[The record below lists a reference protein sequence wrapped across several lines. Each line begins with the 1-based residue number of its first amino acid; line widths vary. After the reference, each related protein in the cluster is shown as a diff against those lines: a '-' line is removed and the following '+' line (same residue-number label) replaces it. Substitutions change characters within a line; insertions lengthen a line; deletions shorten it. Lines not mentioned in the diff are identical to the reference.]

1 MHTTLFSFVT
11 AVLLSSLLIVV
22 LYLSRKS
29 AKTIRMLNFGY
40 LACLYLFCLGRLFFS
55 VELPF
60 AAVIRAPS
68 LMNPVHDV
76 NEANLPMMEGA
87 FLVSDLLLLVWAV
100 GSSLLF
106 AQFLIRYHRGKR
118 DIDRLPKQENQ
129 VLQKILDELQRGNKR
144 RIPIQVLCC
153 SGLSTPC
160 GIGLLRRQILLP
172 SQEYTEE
179 ELFHIL
185 RHELQHFQTH
195 DLLVKWMIRVFQC
208 LFWWNPLV
216 YLLGK
221 DMDQVLEIKCD
232 LSVVKNYSR
241 QETLAYMR
249 TIKNQ
254 LEQAIHTEKIV
265 PVASASLVGN
275 FAMSNVEERFLYLAE
290 SLKPNQRKEL
300 SKPAFAVLFVALIM
314 ASYSFVLQSS
324 YEAPELDENGE
335 KIQYMQEDEI
345 KLLHKKDGSYQEI
358 CQDELVKVPN
368 YIAEEMIERGKLNA
382 KKVDRCPYISL
393 NDQWLCAFSKRRRGM
408 GS

>member
-1 MHTTLFSFVT
+1 MHITLFSFVT

-40 LACLYLFCLGRLFFS
+40 LACLYLFCLGRMFFS

-60 AAVIRAPS
+60 AAVICAPS
-68 LMNPVHDV
+68 LMNPLHDV

-100 GSSLLF
+100 GSILLF

-249 TIKNQ
+249 TIKSQ

-300 SKPAFAVLFVALIM
+300 PKPAFAVLFAALIM

-324 YEAPELDENGE
+324 YKAPELDENGE

-368 YIAEEMIERGKLNA
+368 YIAEEMIEQGVSVIEEEN
-382 KKVDRCPYISL
+382 
-393 NDQWLCAFSKRRRGM
+393 
-408 GS
+408 

>member
-1 MHTTLFSFVT
+1 MHITLFSFVT
-11 AVLLSSLLIVV
+11 AVLLSSLLIVA

-29 AKTIRMLNFGY
+29 VKTIRMLNFGY
-40 LACLYLFCLGRLFFS
+40 LACLYLFCLGRMFFS

-60 AAVIRAPS
+60 ATVINAPS

-76 NEANLPMMEGA
+76 NEANLPMMEGT
-87 FLVSDLLLLVWAV
+87 FLVSDLLLLVWVV
-100 GSSLLF
+100 GSILLF

-160 GIGLLRRQILLP
+160 GIGLFRRQILLP

-249 TIKNQ
+249 TIKSQ

-300 SKPAFAVLFVALIM
+300 PKPAFAVLFAALIM
-314 ASYSFVLQSS
+314 ASYLFVLQSS
-324 YEAPELDENGE
+324 YEVPELDENGE

-368 YIAEEMIERGKLNA
+368 YIAEEMIEQGVSVIEEEN
-382 KKVDRCPYISL
+382 
-393 NDQWLCAFSKRRRGM
+393 
-408 GS
+408 

>member
-1 MHTTLFSFVT
+1 MHITLFSFVT
-11 AVLLSSLLIVV
+11 AVLLSSLLIVA

-29 AKTIRMLNFGY
+29 VKTIRMLNFGY
-40 LACLYLFCLGRLFFS
+40 LACLYLFCLGRMFFS
-55 VELPF
+55 LELPF

-68 LMNPVHDV
+68 LMNPLHDV

-100 GSSLLF
+100 GSILLF

-249 TIKNQ
+249 TIKSQ

-300 SKPAFAVLFVALIM
+300 PKPAFAVLFAALIM

-324 YEAPELDENGE
+324 YEVPELDEKGD

-345 KLLHKKDGSYQEI
+345 KLLHRKDGSYQQIYGDKSVEI
-358 CQDELVKVPN
+358 PDFLAKEMMEQGILV
-368 YIAEEMIERGKLNA
+368 IEE
-382 KKVDRCPYISL
+382 VD
-393 NDQWLCAFSKRRRGM
+393 
-408 GS
+408 

>member
-1 MHTTLFSFVT
+1 MHITLFSFVT
-11 AVLLSSLLIVV
+11 AVLLSSLLIVA

-29 AKTIRMLNFGY
+29 VKTIRMLNFGY

-60 AAVIRAPS
+60 AAVICAPS
-68 LMNPVHDV
+68 LMNPLHDV
-76 NEANLPMMEGA
+76 NEANLPMMEGS

-100 GSSLLF
+100 GSILLF

-335 KIQYMQEDEI
+335 KIQYRQEDEI

-368 YIAEEMIERGKLNA
+368 YIAEEMIEQGVSVIEEEN
-382 KKVDRCPYISL
+382 
-393 NDQWLCAFSKRRRGM
+393 
-408 GS
+408 

>member
-1 MHTTLFSFVT
+1 MHITLFSFVT
-11 AVLLSSLLIVV
+11 AVLLSSLLIVA

-29 AKTIRMLNFGY
+29 VKTIRMLNFGY

-60 AAVIRAPS
+60 AAVICAPS
-68 LMNPVHDV
+68 LMNPLHDV
-76 NEANLPMMEGA
+76 NEANLPMMEGS

-100 GSSLLF
+100 GSILLF

-129 VLQKILDELQRGNKR
+129 VLQEILDELQRRNKR

-195 DLLVKWMIRVFQC
+195 DLLIRVFQC

-368 YIAEEMIERGKLNA
+368 YIAEEMIEQGVSVIEEEN
-382 KKVDRCPYISL
+382 
-393 NDQWLCAFSKRRRGM
+393 
-408 GS
+408 

>member
-1 MHTTLFSFVT
+1 MHITLFSFVT
-11 AVLLSSLLIVV
+11 AVLLSSLLIVA

-29 AKTIRMLNFGY
+29 VKTIRMLNFGY

-60 AAVIRAPS
+60 AAVICAPS
-68 LMNPVHDV
+68 LMNPLHDV
-76 NEANLPMMEGA
+76 NEANLPMMEGS

-100 GSSLLF
+100 GSILLF

-185 RHELQHFQTH
+185 SHELQHFQTH

-368 YIAEEMIERGKLNA
+368 YIAEEMIEQGVSVIEEEN
-382 KKVDRCPYISL
+382 
-393 NDQWLCAFSKRRRGM
+393 
-408 GS
+408 

>member
-1 MHTTLFSFVT
+1 MHITLFSFVT
-11 AVLLSSLLIVV
+11 AVLLSSLLIVA

-29 AKTIRMLNFGY
+29 VKTIRMLNFGY
-40 LACLYLFCLGRLFFS
+40 LACLYLFCLGRMFFS

-60 AAVIRAPS
+60 AAVICAPS
-68 LMNPVHDV
+68 LMNPLHDV

-100 GSSLLF
+100 GSILLF
-106 AQFLIRYHRGKR
+106 VQFLIRYHRGKR

-129 VLQKILDELQRGNKR
+129 VLQKILDELQRRNKR

-208 LFWWNPLV
+208 LFWWNPFV

-368 YIAEEMIERGKLNA
+368 YIAEEMIEQGVSVVEEEN
-382 KKVDRCPYISL
+382 
-393 NDQWLCAFSKRRRGM
+393 
-408 GS
+408 

>member
-1 MHTTLFSFVT
+1 MHITLFSFVT
-11 AVLLSSLLIVV
+11 AVLLSSLLIVA

-29 AKTIRMLNFGY
+29 VKTIRMLNFGY
-40 LACLYLFCLGRLFFS
+40 LACLYLFCLGRMFFS

-68 LMNPVHDV
+68 LMNPLHDV

-87 FLVSDLLLLVWAV
+87 FWVSDLLLLVWAV
-100 GSSLLF
+100 GSILLF

-185 RHELQHFQTH
+185 SHELQHFQTH

-335 KIQYMQEDEI
+335 KIQYRQEDEI

-368 YIAEEMIERGKLNA
+368 YIAEEMIEQGVSVIEEEN
-382 KKVDRCPYISL
+382 
-393 NDQWLCAFSKRRRGM
+393 
-408 GS
+408 

>member
-1 MHTTLFSFVT
+1 MHITLFSFVT
-11 AVLLSSLLIVV
+11 AVLLSSLLIVA

-29 AKTIRMLNFGY
+29 VKTIRMLNFGY
-40 LACLYLFCLGRLFFS
+40 LACLYLFCLGRMFFS

-60 AAVIRAPS
+60 TIVVNAPTF
-68 LMNPVHDV
+68 MNPVSKFYRNTTLIPGSHFSKY
-76 NEANLPMMEGA
+76 E
-87 FLVSDLLLLVWAV
+87 LLLLLWAI
-100 GSSLLF
+100 GAIFLLTRF
-106 AQFLIRYHRGKR
+106 FLRYIGEKR
-118 DIDRLPKQENQ
+118 RIDRLSKQKNQ
-129 VLQKILDELQRGNKR
+129 AIQDLLDMLRKDKKIH
-144 RIPIQVLCC
+144 IQVLCC
-153 SGLSTPC
+153 PNLSTPC
-160 GIGLLRRQILLP
+160 GIGLFRRQILLP

-300 SKPAFAVLFVALIM
+300 PKPAFAVLFVALIM

-335 KIQYMQEDEI
+335 KIQYRQEDEI

-368 YIAEEMIERGKLNA
+368 YIAEEMIEQGVSVIEEEN
-382 KKVDRCPYISL
+382 
-393 NDQWLCAFSKRRRGM
+393 
-408 GS
+408 

>member
-1 MHTTLFSFVT
+1 MHITLFSFVT
-11 AVLLSSLLIVV
+11 AVLLSSLLIVA

-29 AKTIRMLNFGY
+29 VKTIRMLNFGY
-40 LACLYLFCLGRLFFS
+40 LACLYLFCLGRMFFS

-60 AAVIRAPS
+60 ATVINAPS
-68 LMNPVHDV
+68 LMNPVHDF
-76 NEANLPMMEGA
+76 NEANLPMMEGD
-87 FLVSDLLLLVWAV
+87 FFVSNLLLLVWAV
-100 GSSLLF
+100 GSVFLF
-106 AQFLIRYHRGKR
+106 VQFLIRYHRGKR
-118 DIDRLPKQENQ
+118 EIDRMPKQGNQ
-129 VLQKILDELQRGNKR
+129 VLQELLDELQRGNKR

-254 LEQAIHTEKIV
+254 LKRAMEMQETV
-265 PVASASLVGN
+265 PIGSASLIGN
-275 FAMSNVEERFLYLAE
+275 FAMSNVEERFSYIVA
-290 SLKPNQRKEL
+290 SLKPTERKEL
-300 SKPAFAVLFVALIM
+300 PKPVFAALFVALII
-314 ASYSFVLQSS
+314 ASYSFVLQSN
-324 YEAPELDENGE
+324 YEVPELDENGE
-335 KIQYMQEDEI
+335 KIQYRQEDEI

-368 YIAEEMIERGKLNA
+368 YIAEEMIEQGVSVIEEEN
-382 KKVDRCPYISL
+382 
-393 NDQWLCAFSKRRRGM
+393 
-408 GS
+408 

>member
-1 MHTTLFSFVT
+1 MHITLFSFVT

-40 LACLYLFCLGRLFFS
+40 LACLYLFCLGRMFFS

-60 AAVIRAPS
+60 VAVIRAPS
-68 LMNPVHDV
+68 LMNPLHDV
-76 NEANLPMMEGA
+76 NEANLPMMEGT

-100 GSSLLF
+100 GSILLF

-129 VLQKILDELQRGNKR
+129 VLQEILDELQRRNKR

-249 TIKNQ
+249 TIKSQ

-300 SKPAFAVLFVALIM
+300 PKPAFAVLFAALIM

-368 YIAEEMIERGKLNA
+368 YIAEEMIEQGVSVIEEEN
-382 KKVDRCPYISL
+382 
-393 NDQWLCAFSKRRRGM
+393 
-408 GS
+408 

>member
-1 MHTTLFSFVT
+1 MHITLFSFVT
-11 AVLLSSLLIVV
+11 AVLLSSLLIVA

-29 AKTIRMLNFGY
+29 VKTIRMLNFGY

-60 AAVIRAPS
+60 AAVICAPS
-68 LMNPVHDV
+68 LMNPLHDV
-76 NEANLPMMEGA
+76 NEANLPMMEGS

-100 GSSLLF
+100 GSILLF

-208 LFWWNPLV
+208 LFWWNPFV

-249 TIKNQ
+249 TIKSQ

-300 SKPAFAVLFVALIM
+300 PKPAFAVLFVALIM

-324 YEAPELDENGE
+324 YEVPELDEQGN

-345 KLLHKKDGSYQEI
+345 KLLHRKDGSYQQIYGDKSVEI
-358 CQDELVKVPN
+358 PDFLAKEMMEQGVLV
-368 YIAEEMIERGKLNA
+368 IEE
-382 KKVDRCPYISL
+382 VD
-393 NDQWLCAFSKRRRGM
+393 
-408 GS
+408 

>member
-1 MHTTLFSFVT
+1 MHITLFSFVT
-11 AVLLSSLLIVV
+11 AVLLSSLLIVA

-29 AKTIRMLNFGY
+29 VKTIRMLNFGY
-40 LACLYLFCLGRLFFS
+40 LACLYLFCLGRMFFS

-68 LMNPVHDV
+68 LMNPLHDV
-76 NEANLPMMEGA
+76 NEANLPMMEGT

-100 GSSLLF
+100 GSILLF

-144 RIPIQVLCC
+144 PIPIQVLCC

-185 RHELQHFQTH
+185 SHELQHFQTH

-368 YIAEEMIERGKLNA
+368 YIAEEMIEQGVSVIEEEN
-382 KKVDRCPYISL
+382 
-393 NDQWLCAFSKRRRGM
+393 
-408 GS
+408 

>member
-1 MHTTLFSFVT
+1 MHITLFSFVT
-11 AVLLSSLLIVV
+11 AVLLSSLLIVA

-29 AKTIRMLNFGY
+29 VKTSRMLNFGY
-40 LACLYLFCLGRLFFS
+40 LACLYLFCLGRMFFS
-55 VELPF
+55 LELPF

-68 LMNPVHDV
+68 LMNPLHDV

-100 GSSLLF
+100 GSILLF

-208 LFWWNPLV
+208 LFWWNPFV

-249 TIKNQ
+249 TIKSQ

-290 SLKPNQRKEL
+290 SLRPNQRKEL
-300 SKPAFAVLFVALIM
+300 PKPAFAVLFAALIM

-335 KIQYMQEDEI
+335 KIQYRQEDEI

-368 YIAEEMIERGKLNA
+368 YIAEEMIEQGVSVIEEEN
-382 KKVDRCPYISL
+382 
-393 NDQWLCAFSKRRRGM
+393 
-408 GS
+408 

>member
-1 MHTTLFSFVT
+1 MHITLFSFVT
-11 AVLLSSLLIVV
+11 AVLLSSLLIVA

-29 AKTIRMLNFGY
+29 VKTIRMLNFGY
-40 LACLYLFCLGRLFFS
+40 LACLYLFCLGRMFFS

-60 AAVIRAPS
+60 ATVINAPS

-76 NEANLPMMEGA
+76 NEANLPMMEGT
-87 FLVSDLLLLVWAV
+87 FLVSDLLLLVWVV
-100 GSSLLF
+100 GSILLF

-160 GIGLLRRQILLP
+160 GIGLFRRQILLP

-249 TIKNQ
+249 TIKSQ

-300 SKPAFAVLFVALIM
+300 PKPAFEVLFAALIM

-368 YIAEEMIERGKLNA
+368 YIAEEMIEQGVSVIEEEN
-382 KKVDRCPYISL
+382 
-393 NDQWLCAFSKRRRGM
+393 
-408 GS
+408 

>member
-1 MHTTLFSFVT
+1 MHITLFSFVT
-11 AVLLSSLLIVV
+11 AVLLSSLLIVA

-29 AKTIRMLNFGY
+29 VKTIRMLNFGY
-40 LACLYLFCLGRLFFS
+40 LACLYLFCLGRMFFS
-55 VELPF
+55 LELPF

-68 LMNPVHDV
+68 LMNPLHDV

-100 GSSLLF
+100 GSILLF

-208 LFWWNPLV
+208 LFWWNPFV

-249 TIKNQ
+249 TIKSQ

-290 SLKPNQRKEL
+290 SLRPNQRKEL
-300 SKPAFAVLFVALIM
+300 PKPAFAVLFAALIM

-335 KIQYMQEDEI
+335 KIQYRQEDEI

-368 YIAEEMIERGKLNA
+368 YIAEEMIEQGVPVIEEEN
-382 KKVDRCPYISL
+382 
-393 NDQWLCAFSKRRRGM
+393 
-408 GS
+408 

>member
-1 MHTTLFSFVT
+1 MHITLFSFVT
-11 AVLLSSLLIVV
+11 AVLLSSLLIVA

-29 AKTIRMLNFGY
+29 VKTIRMLNFGY
-40 LACLYLFCLGRLFFS
+40 LACLYLFCLGRMFFS
-55 VELPF
+55 LELPF
-60 AAVIRAPS
+60 AAVISAPS
-68 LMNPVHDV
+68 LMNPLHDV

-100 GSSLLF
+100 GSILLF

-144 RIPIQVLCC
+144 PIPIQVLCC

-185 RHELQHFQTH
+185 SHELQHFQTH

-368 YIAEEMIERGKLNA
+368 YIAEEMIEQGVSVIEEEN
-382 KKVDRCPYISL
+382 
-393 NDQWLCAFSKRRRGM
+393 
-408 GS
+408 

>member
-1 MHTTLFSFVT
+1 MHITLFSFVT

-29 AKTIRMLNFGY
+29 VKTIRMLNFGY
-40 LACLYLFCLGRLFFS
+40 LACLYLFCLGRIFFS

-68 LMNPVHDV
+68 LMNPLHDV
-76 NEANLPMMEGA
+76 NEANLPMMDGA
-87 FLVSDLLLLVWAV
+87 FWVSDLLLLVWAV
-100 GSSLLF
+100 GSILLF

-208 LFWWNPLV
+208 LFWWNPFV

-249 TIKNQ
+249 TIKSQ

-300 SKPAFAVLFVALIM
+300 PKPAFAVLFVALIM
-314 ASYSFVLQSS
+314 AFYSFVLQSS
-324 YEAPELDENGE
+324 YEVPELDEQGN

-345 KLLHKKDGSYQEI
+345 KLLHRKDGSYQQIYGDKSVEI
-358 CQDELVKVPN
+358 PDFLAKEMMEQGVLV
-368 YIAEEMIERGKLNA
+368 IEE
-382 KKVDRCPYISL
+382 VD
-393 NDQWLCAFSKRRRGM
+393 
-408 GS
+408 

>member
-1 MHTTLFSFVT
+1 MHITLFSFVT

-29 AKTIRMLNFGY
+29 VKTIRMLNFGY

-68 LMNPVHDV
+68 LMNPIHDV
-76 NEANLPMMEGA
+76 NEANFPMMEGT

-106 AQFLIRYHRGKR
+106 AQFLIRYHRGKW

-129 VLQKILDELQRGNKR
+129 VFQEILDELQRGNKR

-160 GIGLLRRQILLP
+160 GIGLLKRQILLP

-208 LFWWNPLV
+208 LFWWNPFV

-249 TIKNQ
+249 TIKSQ

-300 SKPAFAVLFVALIM
+300 PKPVFAVLFVVLVIV
-314 ASYSFVLQSS
+314 SYSFVLQSS
-324 YEAPELDENGE
+324 YEAPGRW
-335 KIQYMQEDEI
+335 Y
-345 KLLHKKDGSYQEI
+345 
-358 CQDELVKVPN
+358 
-368 YIAEEMIERGKLNA
+368 
-382 KKVDRCPYISL
+382 
-393 NDQWLCAFSKRRRGM
+393 
-408 GS
+408 

>member
-1 MHTTLFSFVT
+1 MHITLFSFVT
-11 AVLLSSLLIVV
+11 AVLLSSLLIVA

-29 AKTIRMLNFGY
+29 VKTIRMLNFGY
-40 LACLYLFCLGRLFFS
+40 LACLYLFCLGRMFFS
-55 VELPF
+55 LELPF

-68 LMNPVHDV
+68 LMNPLHDV
-76 NEANLPMMEGA
+76 NEANLPMMDGA
-87 FLVSDLLLLVWAV
+87 FWVSDLLLLVWAV
-100 GSSLLF
+100 GSILLF

-232 LSVVKNYSR
+232 LAVVKNYNR
-241 QETLAYMR
+241 KETAAYMR
-249 TIKNQ
+249 IIKNQ
-254 LEQAIHTEKIV
+254 LKRAMEMQETV
-265 PVASASLVGN
+265 PIGSASLIGN
-275 FAMSNVEERFLYLAE
+275 FAMSNVEERFSYIVA
-290 SLKPNQRKEL
+290 SLKPTERKEL
-300 SKPAFAVLFVALIM
+300 PKPVFAVLFVVLIIV
-314 ASYSFVLQSS
+314 SYSFVLQSS

-335 KIQYMQEDEI
+335 KIQYMQEDEM
-345 KLLHKKDGSYQEI
+345 KLLHLKDGTYQQIYENEAMLI
-358 CQDELVKVPN
+358 PIE
-368 YIAEEMIERGKLNA
+368 IAEEMIQQGVVMIEEEN
-382 KKVDRCPYISL
+382 
-393 NDQWLCAFSKRRRGM
+393 
-408 GS
+408 

>member
-1 MHTTLFSFVT
+1 MHITLFSFVT

-29 AKTIRMLNFGY
+29 VKTIRMLNFGY
-40 LACLYLFCLGRLFFS
+40 LACLYLFCLGRMFFS

-60 AAVIRAPS
+60 TIVVNAPTF
-68 LMNPVHDV
+68 MNPVSKFYRNTTLIPGSHFSKY
-76 NEANLPMMEGA
+76 E
-87 FLVSDLLLLVWAV
+87 LLLLLWVIGAIF
-100 GSSLLF
+100 LLTRF
-106 AQFLIRYHRGKR
+106 FLRYIGEKR
-118 DIDRLPKQENQ
+118 RIDRLFKQKNQ
-129 VLQKILDELQRGNKR
+129 AIQDLLDMLRKDKKIH
-144 RIPIQVLCC
+144 IQVLCC
-153 SGLSTPC
+153 PNLSTPC
-160 GIGLLRRQILLP
+160 GIGLFRRQILLP

-249 TIKNQ
+249 TIKSK

-300 SKPAFAVLFVALIM
+300 PKPAFAVLFVALIM

-335 KIQYMQEDEI
+335 KIQYIQADEM
-345 KLLHKKDGSYQEI
+345 KVLHLKDGTYQQI
-358 CQDELVKVPN
+358 DEFGVTPIPKE
-368 YIAEEMIERGKLNA
+368 IAEELIEQGAEMIEE
-382 KKVDRCPYISL
+382 
-393 NDQWLCAFSKRRRGM
+393 
-408 GS
+408 

>member
-1 MHTTLFSFVT
+1 MHITLFSFVT

-29 AKTIRMLNFGY
+29 VKTIRMLNFGY
-40 LACLYLFCLGRLFFS
+40 LACLYLFCLGRMFFS
-55 VELPF
+55 LELPF

-68 LMNPVHDV
+68 LMNPLHDV
-76 NEANLPMMEGA
+76 NEANLPMMDGA
-87 FLVSDLLLLVWAV
+87 FWVSDLLLLVWAV
-100 GSSLLF
+100 GSILLF

-208 LFWWNPLV
+208 LFWWNPFV

-249 TIKNQ
+249 TIKSQ

-300 SKPAFAVLFVALIM
+300 PKPVFAVLFVVLVIV
-314 ASYSFVLQSS
+314 SYSFVLQSS

-335 KIQYMQEDEI
+335 KIQYRQEDEI

-368 YIAEEMIERGKLNA
+368 YIAEEMIEQGVSVIEEEN
-382 KKVDRCPYISL
+382 
-393 NDQWLCAFSKRRRGM
+393 
-408 GS
+408 

>member
-1 MHTTLFSFVT
+1 MHITLFSFVT

-40 LACLYLFCLGRLFFS
+40 LACLYLFCLGRMFFS

-60 AAVIRAPS
+60 AAVICAPS
-68 LMNPVHDV
+68 LMNPLHDV

-87 FLVSDLLLLVWAV
+87 FWVSDLLLLVWAV
-100 GSSLLF
+100 GSILLF

-185 RHELQHFQTH
+185 SHELQHFQTH

-335 KIQYMQEDEI
+335 KIQYRQEDEI

-368 YIAEEMIERGKLNA
+368 YIAEEMIEQGVSVIEEEN
-382 KKVDRCPYISL
+382 
-393 NDQWLCAFSKRRRGM
+393 
-408 GS
+408 

>member
-1 MHTTLFSFVT
+1 MHITLFSFVT

-68 LMNPVHDV
+68 LMNPLHDV
-76 NEANLPMMEGA
+76 NEANLPMMDGA
-87 FLVSDLLLLVWAV
+87 FWVSDLLLLVWAV
-100 GSSLLF
+100 GSILLF

-335 KIQYMQEDEI
+335 KIQYRQEDEI

-368 YIAEEMIERGKLNA
+368 YIAEEMIEQGVSVIEEEN
-382 KKVDRCPYISL
+382 
-393 NDQWLCAFSKRRRGM
+393 
-408 GS
+408 

>member
-1 MHTTLFSFVT
+1 MHITLFSFVT
-11 AVLLSSLLIVV
+11 AVLLSSLLIVA

-29 AKTIRMLNFGY
+29 VKTIRMLNFGY
-40 LACLYLFCLGRLFFS
+40 LACLYLFCLGRMFFS
-55 VELPF
+55 LELPF

-68 LMNPVHDV
+68 LMNPLHDV

-100 GSSLLF
+100 GSILLF

-185 RHELQHFQTH
+185 SHELQHFQTH

-300 SKPAFAVLFVALIM
+300 SKPAFAVLFAALIM

-324 YEAPELDENGE
+324 YEVPELDEKGD

-345 KLLHKKDGSYQEI
+345 KLLHRKDGSYQQIYGDKSVEI
-358 CQDELVKVPN
+358 PDFLAKEMMEQGILV
-368 YIAEEMIERGKLNA
+368 IEE
-382 KKVDRCPYISL
+382 VD
-393 NDQWLCAFSKRRRGM
+393 
-408 GS
+408 

>member
-1 MHTTLFSFVT
+1 MHITLFSFVT
-11 AVLLSSLLIVV
+11 AVLLSSLLIVA

-29 AKTIRMLNFGY
+29 VKTIRMLNFGY

-60 AAVIRAPS
+60 AAVICAPS
-68 LMNPVHDV
+68 LMNPLHDV
-76 NEANLPMMEGA
+76 NEANLPMMEGS

-100 GSSLLF
+100 GSILLF

-144 RIPIQVLCC
+144 PIPIQVLCC

-185 RHELQHFQTH
+185 SHELQHFQTH

-358 CQDELVKVPN
+358 CQDKLVKVPN
-368 YIAEEMIERGKLNA
+368 YIAEEMIEQGVSVIEEEN
-382 KKVDRCPYISL
+382 
-393 NDQWLCAFSKRRRGM
+393 
-408 GS
+408 

>member
-1 MHTTLFSFVT
+1 MHITLFSFVT
-11 AVLLSSLLIVV
+11 AVLLSSLLIVA

-29 AKTIRMLNFGY
+29 VKTIRMLNFGY
-40 LACLYLFCLGRLFFS
+40 LACLYLFCLGRMFFS

-60 AAVIRAPS
+60 AIVVNAPTF
-68 LMNPVHDV
+68 MNPVSKFYRNTTLIPGSHFSKY
-76 NEANLPMMEGA
+76 E
-87 FLVSDLLLLVWAV
+87 LLLLLWVIGAII
-100 GSSLLF
+100 LLTRF
-106 AQFLIRYHRGKR
+106 FLRYIGEKR
-118 DIDRLPKQENQ
+118 RIDRLSKQKNQ
-129 VLQKILDELQRGNKR
+129 AIQDLLDMLRKDKKIH
-144 RIPIQVLCC
+144 IQVLCC
-153 SGLSTPC
+153 PNLSTPC
-160 GIGLLRRQILLP
+160 GIGLFRRQILLP

-179 ELFHIL
+179 ELIHIL

-249 TIKNQ
+249 TIKSQ

-335 KIQYMQEDEI
+335 KIQYIQEDEM
-345 KLLHKKDGSYQEI
+345 KLLHLKDGSYQQIYENEVTSI
-358 CQDELVKVPN
+358 PME
-368 YIAEEMIERGKLNA
+368 IAEEMIQQGVVVIEE
-382 KKVDRCPYISL
+382 
-393 NDQWLCAFSKRRRGM
+393 
-408 GS
+408 

>member
-1 MHTTLFSFVT
+1 MHITLFSFVT
-11 AVLLSSLLIVV
+11 AVLLSSLLIVA

-29 AKTIRMLNFGY
+29 VKTIRMLNFGY

-60 AAVIRAPS
+60 AAVICAPS
-68 LMNPVHDV
+68 LMNPLHDV
-76 NEANLPMMEGA
+76 NEANLPMMEGS

-100 GSSLLF
+100 GSILLF

-160 GIGLLRRQILLP
+160 GIGLFRRQILLP

-249 TIKNQ
+249 TIKSQ

-300 SKPAFAVLFVALIM
+300 PKPAFAVLFAALIM

-368 YIAEEMIERGKLNA
+368 YIAEEMIEQGVSVIEEEN
-382 KKVDRCPYISL
+382 
-393 NDQWLCAFSKRRRGM
+393 
-408 GS
+408 

>member
-1 MHTTLFSFVT
+1 MHITLFSFVT

-22 LYLSRKS
+22 LYLSRES

-40 LACLYLFCLGRLFFS
+40 LACLYLFCLGRMFFS

-60 AAVIRAPS
+60 AAVICAPS
-68 LMNPVHDV
+68 LMNPLHDV

-100 GSSLLF
+100 GSILLF

-249 TIKNQ
+249 TIKSQ

-300 SKPAFAVLFVALIM
+300 PKPAFAVLFAALIM

-368 YIAEEMIERGKLNA
+368 YIAEEMIEQGVSVIEEEN
-382 KKVDRCPYISL
+382 
-393 NDQWLCAFSKRRRGM
+393 
-408 GS
+408 

>member
-1 MHTTLFSFVT
+1 MHITLFSFVT
-11 AVLLSSLLIVV
+11 AVLLSSLLIVA

-29 AKTIRMLNFGY
+29 VKTIRMLNFGY
-40 LACLYLFCLGRLFFS
+40 LACLYLFCLGRIFFS

-68 LMNPVHDV
+68 LMNPLHDV
-76 NEANLPMMEGA
+76 NEANLPMMDGS

-100 GSSLLF
+100 GSILLF

-185 RHELQHFQTH
+185 SHELQHFQTH

-221 DMDQVLEIKCD
+221 DLDQVLEIKCD

-254 LEQAIHTEKIV
+254 LERSMDIEKTA
-265 PVASASLVGN
+265 PVGSTALVGN
-275 FAMSNVEERFLYLAE
+275 FAMSNVEERFSYIVK
-290 SLKPNQRKEL
+290 SLKPNKWKEL
-300 SKPAFAVLFVALIM
+300 SKPVFTVLFLALIIG
-314 ASYSFVLQSS
+314 SYSIVLQSNF
-324 YEAPELDENGE
+324 EEPEVDENGNH
-335 KIQYMQEDEI
+335 IDYMTQDDI
-345 KLLHKKDGSYQEI
+345 RVRKLKNGTYEQVDKFG
-358 CQDELVKVPN
+358 VVPIPKE
-368 YIAEEMIERGKLNA
+368 IAENLIEQGAEMIEE
-382 KKVDRCPYISL
+382 
-393 NDQWLCAFSKRRRGM
+393 
-408 GS
+408 

>member
-1 MHTTLFSFVT
+1 MHITLFSFVT
-11 AVLLSSLLIVV
+11 AVLLSSLLIVA

-29 AKTIRMLNFGY
+29 VKTIRMLNFGY

-60 AAVIRAPS
+60 AAVICAPS
-68 LMNPVHDV
+68 LMNPLHDV
-76 NEANLPMMEGA
+76 NEANLPMMEGT

-100 GSSLLF
+100 GSILLF

-129 VLQKILDELQRGNKR
+129 VLQEILDELQRRNKR

-249 TIKNQ
+249 TIKSQ

-300 SKPAFAVLFVALIM
+300 PKPAFAVLFAALIM

-368 YIAEEMIERGKLNA
+368 YIAEEMIEQGVSVIEEEN
-382 KKVDRCPYISL
+382 
-393 NDQWLCAFSKRRRGM
+393 
-408 GS
+408 

>member
-1 MHTTLFSFVT
+1 MHITLFSFVT
-11 AVLLSSLLIVV
+11 AVLLSSLLIVA

-29 AKTIRMLNFGY
+29 VKTIRMLNFGY

-60 AAVIRAPS
+60 AAVICAPS
-68 LMNPVHDV
+68 LMNPLHDV

-100 GSSLLF
+100 GSILLF
-106 AQFLIRYHRGKR
+106 AQFLIRYHRRKR

-144 RIPIQVLCC
+144 PIPIQVLCC

-185 RHELQHFQTH
+185 SHELQHFQTH

-335 KIQYMQEDEI
+335 KIQYRQEDEI

-368 YIAEEMIERGKLNA
+368 YIAEEMIEQGVSVIEEEN
-382 KKVDRCPYISL
+382 
-393 NDQWLCAFSKRRRGM
+393 
-408 GS
+408 